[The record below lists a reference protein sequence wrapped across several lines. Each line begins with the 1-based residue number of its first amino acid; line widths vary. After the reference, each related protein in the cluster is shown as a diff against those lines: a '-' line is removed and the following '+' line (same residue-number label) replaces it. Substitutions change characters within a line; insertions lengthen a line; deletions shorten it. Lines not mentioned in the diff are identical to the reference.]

1 MPRYRTEF
9 GVVVDIPAEKAER
22 IGGLTPVGAAPPS
35 PRKATA
41 KRAAGNSAQ
50 NRIDES

>member
-22 IGGLTPVGAAPPS
+22 IGGLTPVDTAPPS
-35 PRKATA
+35 PRKATP
-41 KRAAGNSAQ
+41 KRVAANSTQ
-50 NRIDES
+50 NRTEES